1 MRWFGLLNPIT
12 RVTSPKALAHYRV
25 EPYVLAGDVYGV
37 APHTG
42 RGGWTWYSGAA
53 GWLYRTGVEAL
64 LGLKRHGDE
73 LEVAPCLPRDWPGY
87 SAQLRCGAS
96 RYAITVTN
104 HKTNGSAVV
113 EIALDGCVLVGSRV
127 PLIDDGQA
135 HRIDVQMH
143 RSEEHTSELQSLMR
157 N

>member
-1 MRWFGLLNPIT
+1 MRWFGRHNPIT
-12 RVTSPKALAHYRV
+12 RVTSPKSLVHYRV
-25 EPYVLAGDVYGV
+25 GPYVLAGDVYGV

-87 SAQLRCGAS
+87 SAQLRCGA
-96 RYAITVTN
+96 
-104 HKTNGSAVV
+104 
-113 EIALDGCVLVGSRV
+113 
-127 PLIDDGQA
+127 
-135 HRIDVQMH
+135 

-157 N
+157 ISYAVFCLKKKTTQNHIKQTQDMEVNDTYTMHT

>member
-73 LEVAPCLPRDWPGY
+73 LEVAPCLPLDLPGY
-87 SAQLRCGAS
+87 SAQLSCGAS
-96 RYAITVTN
+96 LYAITFTN
-104 HKTNGSAVV
+104 HTPHGPSSVR
-113 EIALDGCVLVGSRV
+113 IALAGSVLAGS
-127 PLIDDGQA
+127 
-135 HRIDVQMH
+135 
-143 RSEEHTSELQSLMR
+143 
-157 N
+157 